1 MAKVNA
7 GMLYPLKF
15 KPIYKHR
22 IWGGT
27 RLKELFNKDFSPL
40 PNCGESW
47 ELSGVNENL
56 SIVENGFLT
65 GNNIS
70 ELIEIYMGDLVGEKV
85 FGQYGT
91 EFPLLIKLLDTNS
104 FLSIQVHPDDAY
116 AMKHHNSAG
125 KTEMWIVLDAGE
137 DSEII
142 TGFNRD
148 VDKETYIEYLNNKKL
163 KEILNVEKAR
173 RGDVYFIPA
182 GRIHAIGS
190 GITLLEIQQTS
201 DVTYRV
207 YDWDR
212 KDENGNYRE
221 LHTDHA
227 LEVLDFKKYDTY
239 KTDYQLEKNQ
249 FTELVKTPFFTT
261 RMMEFDKER
270 EIDYGFLDSF
280 VIYSCLEGN
289 FMINYPGGVE
299 IVQAGNVVLIPAD
312 LKSLVLTPQGNCK
325 IVESY
330 IG

>member
-1 MAKVNA
+1 
-7 GMLYPLKF
+7 MLYPLKF

-56 SIVENGFLT
+56 SVVDNGFLA
-65 GNNIS
+65 GNNIN
-70 ELIEIYMGDLVGEKV
+70 ELIEIYMGDLLGDKV
-85 FGQYGT
+85 FEKYGN

-104 FLSIQVHPDDAY
+104 FLSIQVHPDDTY
-116 AMKHHNSAG
+116 AMKHHNSSG
-125 KTEMWIVLDAGE
+125 KSEMWIVIDAEE

-148 VDKETYIEYLNNKKL
+148 VDKETYLEYLNTNKL

-173 RGDVYFIPA
+173 RGDVYFIPT

-212 KDENGNYRE
+212 KDENGNYRD
-221 LHTDHA
+221 LHTDQA
-227 LEVLDFKKYDTY
+227 LEVLDFKKYDNY
-239 KTDYQLEKNQ
+239 KTDYQLVKNQ
-249 FTELVKTPFFTT
+249 FTELVKTPYFTT

-270 EIDYGFLDSF
+270 EVDYGFLDSF

-289 FMINYPGGVE
+289 CMINYAGGVE

-312 LKSLVLTPQGNCK
+312 LKSLSLTPQGKCK

-330 IG
+330 ID

>member
-1 MAKVNA
+1 
-7 GMLYPLKF
+7 MLYPLKF
-15 KPIYKHR
+15 RPIFKHK

-56 SIVENGFLT
+56 SVVENGFLT

-70 ELIEIYMGDLVGEKV
+70 ELIEIYMGDLLGDKV
-85 FGQYGT
+85 FEKYGS
-91 EFPLLIKLLDTNS
+91 EFPLLIKLLDTSS
-104 FLSIQVHPDDAY
+104 FLSIQVHPDDTY
-116 AMKHHNSAG
+116 AMKHNNSAG
-125 KTEMWIVLDAGE
+125 KTEMWIVLDADE

-142 TGFNRD
+142 TGFNRN
-148 VDKETYIEYLNNKKL
+148 VDKETYLEYLNNNKL

-207 YDWDR
+207 YDWYR

-221 LHTDHA
+221 LHTDKA

-239 KTDYQLEKNQ
+239 KTDYQLEENQ
-249 FTELVKTPFFTT
+249 FTELIQTPYFTT
-261 RMMEFDKER
+261 RMMEFDKVR

-280 VIYSCLEGN
+280 VIYICLEGMC
-289 FMINYPGGVE
+289 MINYPGGVE
-299 IVQAGNVVLIPAD
+299 IIQAGNVVLIPAD
-312 LKSLVLTPQGNCK
+312 LKSLSLTPQGKCK

>member
-1 MAKVNA
+1 
-7 GMLYPLKF
+7 MLYPLKF
-15 KPIYKHR
+15 RPIFKHR

-56 SIVENGFLT
+56 SVVDNGFLA
-65 GNNIS
+65 GNNIN
-70 ELIEIYMGDLVGEKV
+70 ELIEIYMGDLLGDKV
-85 FGQYGT
+85 FEKYGN
-91 EFPLLIKLLDTNS
+91 EFPLLIKLLDTSS
-104 FLSIQVHPDDAY
+104 FLSIQVHPDDTY
-116 AMKHHNSAG
+116 AMKHHNSSG
-125 KTEMWIVLDAGE
+125 KSEMWIVIDAEE

-148 VDKETYIEYLNNKKL
+148 VDKETYLEYLNTNKL

-173 RGDVYFIPA
+173 RGDVYFIPT

-212 KDENGNYRE
+212 KDENGNYRD
-221 LHTDHA
+221 LHTDQA
-227 LEVLDFKKYDTY
+227 LEVLDFKKYDNY
-239 KTDYQLEKNQ
+239 KTDYQLVKNQ
-249 FTELVKTPFFTT
+249 FTELVKTPYFTT

-270 EIDYGFLDSF
+270 EVDYGFLDSF

-289 FMINYPGGVE
+289 CMINYAGGVE

-312 LKSLVLTPQGNCK
+312 LKSLSVTPQGKCK

-330 IG
+330 ID

>member
-1 MAKVNA
+1 
-7 GMLYPLKF
+7 MLYPLKF

-56 SIVENGFLT
+56 SVVDNGFLA
-65 GNNIS
+65 GNNIN
-70 ELIEIYMGDLVGEKV
+70 ELIEIYMGDLLGDKV
-85 FGQYGT
+85 FEKYGN

-104 FLSIQVHPDDAY
+104 FLSIQVHPDDTY
-116 AMKHHNSAG
+116 AMKHHNSSG
-125 KTEMWIVLDAGE
+125 KSEMWIVIDAEE

-148 VDKETYIEYLNNKKL
+148 VDKETYLEYLNTNKL

-173 RGDVYFIPA
+173 RGDVYFIPT

-212 KDENGNYRE
+212 KDENGNYRD
-221 LHTDHA
+221 LHTDQA
-227 LEVLDFKKYDTY
+227 LEVLDFKKYDNY
-239 KTDYQLEKNQ
+239 KTDYQLVKNQ
-249 FTELVKTPFFTT
+249 FTELVKTPYFTT

-270 EIDYGFLDSF
+270 EVDYGFLDSF
-280 VIYSCLEGN
+280 VIFSCLEGN
-289 FMINYPGGVE
+289 CMINYAGGVE

-312 LKSLVLTPQGNCK
+312 LKSLSLTPQGKCK

-330 IG
+330 ID

>member
-1 MAKVNA
+1 
-7 GMLYPLKF
+7 MLYPLKF
-15 KPIYKHR
+15 RPIFKHR

-56 SIVENGFLT
+56 SLVDNGFLA

-70 ELIEIYMGDLVGEKV
+70 ELIEIYMGDLVGDKV
-85 FGQYGT
+85 FEKYGN
-91 EFPLLIKLLDTNS
+91 EFPLLIKLLDTSS
-104 FLSIQVHPDDAY
+104 FLSIQVHPDDTY
-116 AMKHHNSAG
+116 AMKHHNSSG
-125 KTEMWIVLDAGE
+125 KTEMWIVIDAEE

-148 VDKETYIEYLNNKKL
+148 VDKETYLKYLNNNKL

-173 RGDVYFIPA
+173 KGDVYFIPT

-212 KDENGNYRE
+212 RDENGNYRE
-221 LHTDHA
+221 LHTEQA
-227 LEVLDFKKYDTY
+227 LEVLDFKKYDSY

-261 RMMEFDKER
+261 RMMEFDMER

-289 FMINYPGGVE
+289 CMINYPGGVE
-299 IVQAGNVVLIPAD
+299 IIQAGNIVLIPAD
-312 LKSLVLTPQGNCK
+312 LKSISLTPQGKCK

-330 IG
+330 ID

>member
-1 MAKVNA
+1 
-7 GMLYPLKF
+7 MLYPLKF
-15 KPIYKHR
+15 RPIFKHR

-56 SIVENGFLT
+56 SVVDNGFLA
-65 GNNIS
+65 GNNIN
-70 ELIEIYMGDLVGEKV
+70 ELIEIYMGDLLGDKV
-85 FGQYGT
+85 FEKYGN
-91 EFPLLIKLLDTNS
+91 EFPLLIKLLDTSS
-104 FLSIQVHPDDAY
+104 FLSIQVHPDDTY
-116 AMKHHNSAG
+116 AMKHHNSSG
-125 KTEMWIVLDAGE
+125 KSEMWIVIDAEE

-148 VDKETYIEYLNNKKL
+148 VDKETYLEYLNTNKL

-173 RGDVYFIPA
+173 RGDVYFIPT

-212 KDENGNYRE
+212 KDENGNYRD
-221 LHTDHA
+221 LHTDQA
-227 LEVLDFKKYDTY
+227 LEVLDFKKYDNY
-239 KTDYQLEKNQ
+239 KTDYQLVKNQ
-249 FTELVKTPFFTT
+249 FTELVKTPYFTT

-270 EIDYGFLDSF
+270 EVDYGFLDSF

-289 FMINYPGGVE
+289 CMINYAGGVE

-312 LKSLVLTPQGNCK
+312 LKSLSLTPQGKCK

-330 IG
+330 ID

>member
-1 MAKVNA
+1 
-7 GMLYPLKF
+7 MLYPLKF
-15 KPIYKHR
+15 RPIFKHR

-56 SIVENGFLT
+56 SLVDNGFLA

-70 ELIEIYMGDLVGEKV
+70 ELIEIYMGDLVGDKV
-85 FGQYGT
+85 FEKYGN
-91 EFPLLIKLLDTNS
+91 EFPLLIKLLDTSS
-104 FLSIQVHPDDAY
+104 FLSIQVHPDDTY
-116 AMKHHNSAG
+116 AMKHHNSSG
-125 KTEMWIVLDAGE
+125 KTEMWIVIDAEE

-148 VDKETYIEYLNNKKL
+148 VDKETYLKYLNNNKL

-173 RGDVYFIPA
+173 KGDVYFIPT

-212 KDENGNYRE
+212 RDENGNYRE
-221 LHTDHA
+221 LHTEQA
-227 LEVLDFKKYDTY
+227 LEVLDFKKYDSY

-261 RMMEFDKER
+261 RMMEFDMER

-289 FMINYPGGVE
+289 CMINYPGGVE
-299 IVQAGNVVLIPAD
+299 IIQAGNIVLIPAD
-312 LKSLVLTPQGNCK
+312 LKSISLTPQGKCK

>member
-1 MAKVNA
+1 
-7 GMLYPLKF
+7 MLYPLKF

-56 SIVENGFLT
+56 SFVDNGFLA
-65 GNNIS
+65 GNNIN
-70 ELIEIYMGDLVGEKV
+70 ELIEIYMGDLLGDKV
-85 FGQYGT
+85 FEKYGN
-91 EFPLLIKLLDTNS
+91 EFPLLIKLLDTSS
-104 FLSIQVHPDDAY
+104 FLSIQVHPDDTY
-116 AMKHHNSAG
+116 AMKHHNSSG
-125 KTEMWIVLDAGE
+125 KSEMWIVIDAEE

-148 VDKETYIEYLNNKKL
+148 VDKETYLEYLNTNKL

-173 RGDVYFIPA
+173 RGDVYFIPT

-212 KDENGNYRE
+212 KDENGNYRD
-221 LHTDHA
+221 LHTDQA
-227 LEVLDFKKYDTY
+227 LEVLDFKKYDNY
-239 KTDYQLEKNQ
+239 KTDYQLVKNQ
-249 FTELVKTPFFTT
+249 FTELVKTPYFTT

-270 EIDYGFLDSF
+270 EVDYGFLDSF

-289 FMINYPGGVE
+289 CMINYAGGVE

-312 LKSLVLTPQGNCK
+312 LKSLSLTPQGNCK

-330 IG
+330 ID

>member
-1 MAKVNA
+1 
-7 GMLYPLKF
+7 MLYPLKF
-15 KPIYKHR
+15 RPIYKHR

-56 SIVENGFLT
+56 SVIENGFLT
-65 GNNIS
+65 SNNIS
-70 ELIEIYMGDLVGEKV
+70 ELIEIYMGDLVGDKV
-85 FGQYGT
+85 FEKYGS
-91 EFPLLIKLLDTNS
+91 EFPLLIKLLDTSS
-104 FLSIQVHPDDAY
+104 FLSIQVHPDDTY
-116 AMKHHNSAG
+116 AMKHHNSSG
-125 KTEMWIVLDAGE
+125 KTEMWIVIDAEE

-148 VDKETYIEYLNNKKL
+148 VDKETYLEYLNKNKL

-173 RGDVYFIPA
+173 KGDVYFIPT

-201 DVTYRV
+201 DITYRV

-212 KDENGNYRE
+212 KDENGNYRD
-221 LHTDHA
+221 LHTDQA
-227 LEVLDFKKYDTY
+227 LEVLDFKKYDNY
-239 KTDYQLEKNQ
+239 KTDYQLVKNQ
-249 FTELVKTPFFTT
+249 FTELVKTPYFTT
-261 RMMEFDKER
+261 RMMEFDKVR

-280 VIYSCLEGN
+280 VIYTCLEGMC
-289 FMINYPGGVE
+289 MINYPGGVE
-299 IVQAGNVVLIPAD
+299 VIQAGNVVLIPAD
-312 LKSLVLTPQGNCK
+312 LKSLSLTPQGNCK

>member
-1 MAKVNA
+1 
-7 GMLYPLKF
+7 MLYPLKF

-56 SIVENGFLT
+56 SVVDNGFLA

-70 ELIEIYMGDLVGEKV
+70 ELIEIYMGDLLGDKV
-85 FGQYGT
+85 FEKYGN

-104 FLSIQVHPDDAY
+104 FLSIQVHPDDTY
-116 AMKHHNSAG
+116 AMKHHNSSG
-125 KTEMWIVLDAGE
+125 KSEMWIVIDAEE

-148 VDKETYIEYLNNKKL
+148 VDKETYLEYLNNNKL

-173 RGDVYFIPA
+173 IGDVYFIPT

-212 KDENGNYRE
+212 KDENGNYRD
-221 LHTDHA
+221 LHTDQA
-227 LEVLDFKKYDTY
+227 LEVLDFKKYDNY
-239 KTDYQLEKNQ
+239 KTDYQLVKNQ
-249 FTELVKTPFFTT
+249 FTELVKTPYFTT

-270 EIDYGFLDSF
+270 EVDYGFLDSF

-289 FMINYPGGVE
+289 CMINYAGGVE

-312 LKSLVLTPQGNCK
+312 LKSLSLTPQGKCK

-330 IG
+330 ID

>member
-1 MAKVNA
+1 
-7 GMLYPLKF
+7 MLYPLKF

-56 SIVENGFLT
+56 SFVDNGFLA
-65 GNNIS
+65 GNNIN
-70 ELIEIYMGDLVGEKV
+70 ELIEIYMGDLLGDKV
-85 FGQYGT
+85 FEKYGN

-104 FLSIQVHPDDAY
+104 FLSIQVHPDDTY
-116 AMKHHNSAG
+116 AMKHHNSSG
-125 KTEMWIVLDAGE
+125 KSEMWIVIDAEE

-148 VDKETYIEYLNNKKL
+148 VDKETYLEYLNTNKL

-173 RGDVYFIPA
+173 RGDVYFIPT

-212 KDENGNYRE
+212 KDENGNYRD
-221 LHTDHA
+221 LHTDQA
-227 LEVLDFKKYDTY
+227 LEVLDFKKYDNY
-239 KTDYQLEKNQ
+239 KTDYQLVKNQ
-249 FTELVKTPFFTT
+249 FTELVKTPYFTT

-270 EIDYGFLDSF
+270 EVDYGFLDSF
-280 VIYSCLEGN
+280 VIYTCLEGMC
-289 FMINYPGGVE
+289 MINYPGGVE
-299 IVQAGNVVLIPAD
+299 IIQAGNVVLIPAD
-312 LKSLVLTPQGNCK
+312 LKSLSLTPQGKCK

-330 IG
+330 ID

>member
-1 MAKVNA
+1 
-7 GMLYPLKF
+7 MLYPLKF
-15 KPIYKHR
+15 RPIYKHR

-56 SIVENGFLT
+56 SVIENGFLT

-70 ELIEIYMGDLVGEKV
+70 ELIEIYMGDLVGDKV
-85 FGQYGT
+85 FEKYGS
-91 EFPLLIKLLDTNS
+91 EFPLLIKLLDTSS
-104 FLSIQVHPDDAY
+104 FLSIQVHPDDTY
-116 AMKHHNSAG
+116 AMKHNNSSG
-125 KTEMWIVLDAGE
+125 KTEMWIVIDAEE

-148 VDKETYIEYLNNKKL
+148 VDKETYLEYLNNNKL

-173 RGDVYFIPA
+173 RGDVYFIPT

-221 LHTDHA
+221 LHTDQA

-239 KTDYQLEKNQ
+239 KTDYQLEENH
-249 FTELVKTPFFTT
+249 FTELVKTPYFTT
-261 RMMEFDKER
+261 RMMEFDKVR

-280 VIYSCLEGN
+280 VIYICLEGMC
-289 FMINYPGGVE
+289 MINYPGGVE
-299 IVQAGNVVLIPAD
+299 IIQAGNVVLIPAD
-312 LKSLVLTPQGNCK
+312 LKSLNLTPQGKCK

-330 IG
+330 ID

>member
-1 MAKVNA
+1 
-7 GMLYPLKF
+7 MLYPLKF
-15 KPIYKHR
+15 RPIYKHR

-56 SIVENGFLT
+56 SVIENGFLT

-70 ELIEIYMGDLVGEKV
+70 ELIEIYMGDLVGDKV
-85 FGQYGT
+85 FEKYGN
-91 EFPLLIKLLDTNS
+91 EFPLLIKLLDTSS
-104 FLSIQVHPDDAY
+104 FLSIQVHPDDTY
-116 AMKHHNSAG
+116 AMKHHNSSG
-125 KTEMWIVLDAGE
+125 KTEMWIVVDAEE

-148 VDKETYIEYLNNKKL
+148 VDKETYLEYLNNNKL

-173 RGDVYFIPA
+173 RGDVYFIPT

-201 DVTYRV
+201 DITYRV

-212 KDENGNYRE
+212 KDENGNYRD
-221 LHTDHA
+221 LHTDQA
-227 LEVLDFKKYDTY
+227 LEVLDFKKYDNY
-239 KTDYQLEKNQ
+239 KTDYQLVKNQ
-249 FTELVKTPFFTT
+249 FTELVKTPYFTT
-261 RMMEFDKER
+261 RMMEFDKVR

-280 VIYSCLEGN
+280 VIYTCLEGMC
-289 FMINYPGGVE
+289 MINYPGGVE
-299 IVQAGNVVLIPAD
+299 IIQAGNVVLIPAD
-312 LKSLVLTPQGNCK
+312 LKSLNLTPQGNCK

>member
-1 MAKVNA
+1 
-7 GMLYPLKF
+7 MLYPLKF

-56 SIVENGFLT
+56 SVVDNGFLA
-65 GNNIS
+65 GNNIN
-70 ELIEIYMGDLVGEKV
+70 ELIEIYMGDLLGDKV
-85 FGQYGT
+85 FEKYGN

-104 FLSIQVHPDDAY
+104 FLSIQVHPDDTY
-116 AMKHHNSAG
+116 AMKHHNSSG
-125 KTEMWIVLDAGE
+125 KSEMWIVIDAEE

-148 VDKETYIEYLNNKKL
+148 VDKETYLEYLNTNKL

-173 RGDVYFIPA
+173 RGDVYFIPT

-212 KDENGNYRE
+212 KDENGNYRD
-221 LHTDHA
+221 LHTDQA
-227 LEVLDFKKYDTY
+227 LEVLDFKKYDNY
-239 KTDYQLEKNQ
+239 KTDYQLVKNQ
-249 FTELVKTPFFTT
+249 FTELVKTPYFTT

-270 EIDYGFLDSF
+270 EVDYGFLDSF
-280 VIYSCLEGN
+280 VIYTCLEGMC
-289 FMINYPGGVE
+289 MINYPGGVE
-299 IVQAGNVVLIPAD
+299 IIQAGNVVLIPAD
-312 LKSLVLTPQGNCK
+312 LKSLSLTPQGNCK